1 MGMYYAWLGLAL
13 QSREKLKDAYY
24 YLQKSLK
31 IGEEIESHKVIGYA
45 YTHLT
50 RTCSDMGLLDEAVAY
65 GKRAQEMSKLL
76 PSDADLFR
84 NSLGA
89 TAGAYYFR
97 GECKKTIEV
106 AKILLKHG
114 ERQKDTRCISWG
126 YFYLGLGS
134 LASGDIQSAIEHF
147 NRTIQVSVDPFLS
160 YWARF
165 LLSTSYATG
174 DRLDEA
180 ANTAEEVI
188 KFSKE
193 FGSEILGTSAKG
205 LHVVYLLAKGNLDE
219 GIRVGDEVMKVFHQ
233 NGSMFRVATGH
244 LMQGRVYLRLIQRAG
259 PKSFRFLFKN
269 IGFLLKNIPFA
280 RKKAEEDFNK
290 AIEVAKEIGA
300 KGVLGQAYLGL
311 GLLHKA
317 KKKNDQARQCISR
330 ALMIFEECEAEVYLK
345 QAKVALAS
353 TGKE

>member
-1 MGMYYAWLGLAL
+1 
-13 QSREKLKDAYY
+13 
-24 YLQKSLK
+24 
-31 IGEEIESHKVIGYA
+31 
-45 YTHLT
+45 
-50 RTCSDMGLLDEAVAY
+50 
-65 GKRAQEMSKLL
+65 
-76 PSDADLFR
+76 
-84 NSLGA
+84 
-89 TAGAYYFR
+89 
-97 GECKKTIEV
+97 
-106 AKILLKHG
+106 
-114 ERQKDTRCISWG
+114 
-126 YFYLGLGS
+126 

-174 DRLDEA
+174 DLLEEA

-205 LHVVYLLAKGNLDE
+205 FHVVYLLAKGNLDE
-219 GIRVGDEVMKVFHQ
+219 GIRVGDEVMEVYHQ
-233 NGSMFRVATGH
+233 NGSMYRIATAH

-259 PKSFRFLFKN
+259 PKSFSFLFRN
-269 IGFLLKNIPFA
+269 IGFLLKNVPFA
-280 RKKAEEDFNK
+280 RKKAEENFNK

-317 KKKNDQARQCISR
+317 KKRNDRARECISEAIR
-330 ALMIFEECEAEVYLK
+330 IFEQCEAEIFVK
-345 QAKVALAS
+345 QAKEAMVSL
-353 TGKE
+353 G